1 MCTDTLVKHQHTA
14 PLQEYACTDTPQE
27 VLSPVS
33 STNLRYGHLSQ
44 ELKAEA
50 LKGGALRTFKQ
61 QISFGLH
68 VLVMMGTFYVF
79 GHVAGAAIS
88 NKVSVV

>member
-1 MCTDTLVKHQHTA
+1 M
-14 PLQEYACTDTPQE
+14 QEQ
-27 VLSPVS
+27 
-33 STNLRYGHLSQ
+33 R
-44 ELKAEA
+44 AEA

-88 NKVSVV
+88 AKVSVVCHMARLKFSVTHAPACYLLG